1 MLRVSLINVIT
12 FTTLRGIHNRVG
24 SNLSVWPAY
33 GITHPVQERFATR
46 PRSMYPTFFEQWC
59 RFFYIPQ
66 ELDVKWKCCETG
78 PTVCCPYLRRLES
91 LTVCRCHYKGRTFW
105 LSVCSARVSTRDLKL
120 SRPVL
125 FRLSEPG
132 GGHLLWLLKKLR
144 GILNELLHNLDQ
156 EK

>member
-1 MLRVSLINVIT
+1 MLRVNLINVIT
-12 FTTLRGIHNRVG
+12 FTTLRGTHNTVG
-24 SNLSVWPAY
+24 YNLSVWPAY
-33 GITHPVQERFATR
+33 GITHPVQERLATR

-59 RFFYIPQ
+59 RFFYIPH

-78 PTVCCPYLRRLES
+78 PMVCCPYLRRLES
-91 LTVCRCHYKGRTFW
+91 LQMSLQRQHFLT
-105 LSVCSARVSTRDLKL
+105 LSVCSARVSTRDFKL

-125 FRLSEPG
+125 FRLSETG

>member
-1 MLRVSLINVIT
+1 MLRLNLINVIT
-12 FTTLRGIHNRVG
+12 STALRVIHNRVG
-24 SNLSVWPAY
+24 SSLSVSCLRNNPPSP
-33 GITHPVQERFATR
+33 GELGTSPG
-46 PRSMYPTFFEQWC
+46 SLYPTFFEQWC

-66 ELDVKWKCCETG
+66 EPDVKWKCCETG
-78 PTVCCPYLRRLES
+78 PMVCCPYLRRLES
-91 LTVCRCHYKGRTFW
+91 LQMSLQRQHFLT
-105 LSVCSARVSTRDLKL
+105 LSVCSARVSTRDFKL

-125 FRLSEPG
+125 FRLSETG